1 MTKAYPA
8 NHKKPWTEE
17 EKEVLTWRITRE
29 YSIVTLCSRHE
40 RTAGAI
46 LSKLVELR
54 IIRPNRHKQAFT
66 LNGEVYC
73 TYEERKRLMP

>member
-1 MTKAYPA
+1 MAKAYPA
-8 NHKKPWTEE
+8 NHKKPWTDQEI
-17 EKEVLTWRITRE
+17 KDLIWRSKQGFVIDF
-29 YSIVTLCSRHE
+29 IMLMHG

-54 IIRPNRHKQAFT
+54 ILRPNRHKQAFT